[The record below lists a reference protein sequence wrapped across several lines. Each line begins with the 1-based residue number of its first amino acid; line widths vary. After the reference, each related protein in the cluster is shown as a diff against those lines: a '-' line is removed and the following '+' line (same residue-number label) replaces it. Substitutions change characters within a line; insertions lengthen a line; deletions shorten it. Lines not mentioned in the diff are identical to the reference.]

1 LLFCTGT
8 DIVYSN
14 HGLLSTVRN
23 PRSFSCVGVDNVLQ
37 VAYRVGPQG
46 KPVYALEG
54 ASKLETTLLCE

>member
-23 PRSFSCVGVDNVLQ
+23 SGVLVSQVLTPPLRS
-37 VAYRVGPQG
+37 RI
-46 KPVYALEG
+46 K
-54 ASKLETTLLCE
+54 